1 MDVRTASKAERHFA
15 SDIPDIGNAVPDIAS
30 VPAATKNRIS
40 NTRQA
45 EKEDRV
51 PRFIETSGRIG
62 KGQCHDWH
70 AGLKGFEDNLGR
82 VFRSFRRLTLRR
94 LSESIPSVAADRLR
108 SVNAEPSTRAGRPV
122 NT

>member
-1 MDVRTASKAERHFA
+1 MNWQRRSRYRERASLHEEPYFEHQRM
-15 SDIPDIGNAVPDIAS
+15 
-30 VPAATKNRIS
+30 
-40 NTRQA
+40 A

-51 PRFIETSGRIG
+51 PPFIETSGRIG

-70 AGLKGFEDNLGR
+70 AGLKGFEANLGR

-108 SVNAEPSTRAGRPV
+108 SVNADPSTRAGMPG